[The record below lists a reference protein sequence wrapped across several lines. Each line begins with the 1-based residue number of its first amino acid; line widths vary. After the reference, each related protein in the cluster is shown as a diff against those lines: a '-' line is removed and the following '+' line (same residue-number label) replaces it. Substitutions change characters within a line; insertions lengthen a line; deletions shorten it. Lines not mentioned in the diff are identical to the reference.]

1 MLDDLSLLHALPRSD
16 IQVCHVP
23 LDIGIA
29 DNREHLD
36 EAEPENLRETNKNEV
51 LNPMAVHQLNNVY
64 FVLLRT

>member
-36 EAEPENLRETNKNEV
+36 EAEPENLCETNKNEV
-51 LNPMAVHQLNNVY
+51 
-64 FVLLRT
+64 